1 MFKDTP
7 SSVDQACIEINNN
20 IIKSRTILDDLDIS
34 GKINQFVTS
43 LSEQRE
49 ENGLDKLGI
58 SGVAAGPAIM
68 KFGPIGLKMFATTFG
83 KTSIGV
89 AINTLHGA
97 AAANAQLAYLGGGG
111 MALGANIL
119 ALCNPIGIGVAV
131 LSAAYMGYKQ
141 NKKNHDDSMNLIEQ
155 RGGIHTNSFHNA
167 LFKIE
172 IDKFK
177 EETKQL
183 RTSLLKHFDAFKHDV
198 LNVKCYRNFDNNL
211 KMELD
216 KILEKA
222 ISLSKR
228 LNVYF
233 RLA

>member
-1 MFKDTP
+1 
-7 SSVDQACIEINNN
+7 
-20 IIKSRTILDDLDIS
+20 
-34 GKINQFVTS
+34 
-43 LSEQRE
+43 
-49 ENGLDKLGI
+49 
-58 SGVAAGPAIM
+58 
-68 KFGPIGLKMFATTFG
+68 
-83 KTSIGV
+83 
-89 AINTLHGA
+89 
-97 AAANAQLAYLGGGG
+97 
-111 MALGANIL
+111 
-119 ALCNPIGIGVAV
+119 
-131 LSAAYMGYKQ
+131 
-141 NKKNHDDSMNLIEQ
+141 MNLIEQ
-155 RGGIHTNSFHNA
+155 RGEIHTNSFHNA

-198 LNVKCYRNFDNNL
+198 LNVKCYRDFDNNL